1 MARLKNDIKK
11 GRIRMYY
18 ELQSLRIQAGWSIAY
33 NNFSEYDMSIHGEED
48 CYELNEDLLQLKH
61 TRANIIIDLGWYP
74 PHSCDKGNYILYLIK
89 NYDWENPLDKVMTR
103 DKKEVIKTIEK
114 WVCYDFIQ
122 KFI

>member
-18 ELQSLRIQAGWSIAY
+18 ELQPLRIQAGWSIEY

-61 TRANIIIDLGWYP
+61 IRANIIIDLGWYP